1 MLLGLCQSPRHTVSL
16 QPSSTTV
23 TVTVS
28 SNDSQFKSSNIR
40 LRARLDHRTIQSDE
54 RIVTADYS
62 YSVVYSSYTNNS
74 LEDVTEE
81 GSKKKVQI
89 VIWGENFPY
98 KTITFHLYR
107 DRSYFKALSNL
118 TLQLLPPEDTCKLP
132 VA

>member
-23 TVTVS
+23 TVTIS
-28 SNDSQFKSSNIR
+28 SNDPQFKSSNIR

-62 YSVVYSSYTNNS
+62 YSVVYSSCTNNS
-74 LEDVTEE
+74 LEDVTC
-81 GSKKKVQI
+81 KKVQI
-89 VIWGENFPY
+89 IIWGESFPY